1 MSLIKD
7 IEICGNESCICEA
20 NKNESLFLKG
30 PFPNKIEEGKFNRA
44 MKLLID
50 EFGLFSVFLA

>member
-20 NKNESLFLKG
+20 NKNESLYLKG
-30 PFPNKIEEGKFNRA
+30 PFQNKTEETKFNRA
-44 MKLLID
+44 MKLFID
-50 EFGLFSVFLA
+50 EFDLF